1 MMNLLLCVG
10 GCKCGCG
17 RVGGSVLRGV
27 CVCVCER
34 QDVLHCD
41 AMATTLERELLRA
54 GGWVG
59 GPQVGGRLRVGVG
72 VSVAGRWVGA
82 GGWGWRWV
90 WVC

>member
-54 GGWVG
+54 CGWV
-59 GPQVGGRLRVGVG
+59 
-72 VSVAGRWVGA
+72 GRWVGA
-82 GGWGWRWV
+82 CVSAWVYRWPVGGSVRVDGGGDGYG
-90 WVC
+90 CAK